1 MSYESDGSPR
11 RRIRRRSSSGVR
23 NGGASGD
30 KAPRARK
37 VEGKGTPGVR
47 KPGRPRKPKRES
59 GAKRVKDTPA
69 SNGQAKPKD
78 VDHKDVLAALWY
90 MGDISYLLHEG
101 QEEARDLFNKSSARI
116 YVMNMSRRWGKSWL
130 ACVLTVEAALKREGT
145 QIRYACPTHKMA
157 KNIIRPHL
165 NSIFQDAP
173 PDLTPTFKTQQN
185 MWLFPNGSEIHV
197 AGCDSGGAE
206 RLRGVSTDLGVV
218 DEAGFVNDDLE
229 NVVHDILL
237 PQTLTTNGKILLV
250 STPPRTPAHPFF
262 NYCQRAEDSSAY
274 LKRTIYDAP
283 HISPSMIEEYCRES
297 GGVNSTTWR
306 REYLAEFCTDEE
318 SAVIPEFSKNKT
330 HLVGEVE
337 RPSHF
342 DCYVSMDVGFSDLTF
357 AVFAYYHFEL
367 GKIVVEDEAVATRC
381 TSDEINSMVEAKQ
394 QSLWGDKR
402 PLARVVDAPAITI
415 ADMSSAGQQ
424 WSMVRK
430 DNKAAQVNNLRMQ
443 MANHE
448 IIIHPRCRSLISHLT
463 YAIWNSTKSS
473 YARSSDHGHFDG
485 VDAMVYLARSVNTH
499 KNPYPDPRSGITGD
513 DHFITQRFRSDSK
526 GATLLKLVK
535 PRRGR

>member
-1 MSYESDGSPR
+1 
-11 RRIRRRSSSGVR
+11 
-23 NGGASGD
+23 
-30 KAPRARK
+30 
-37 VEGKGTPGVR
+37 
-47 KPGRPRKPKRES
+47 
-59 GAKRVKDTPA
+59 
-69 SNGQAKPKD
+69 
-78 VDHKDVLAALWY
+78 

-101 QEEARDLFNKSSARI
+101 QEEARGLFNKSAARI

-130 ACVLTVEAALKREGT
+130 ACVLAVEAALKQDGT

-165 NSIFQDAP
+165 NGIFEDAP

-283 HISPSMIEEYCRES
+283 HISPAMIEEYCRES
-297 GGVNSTTWR
+297 GGVNNTTWR

-318 SAVIPEFSKNKT
+318 SAVIPEFAKNKE

-342 DCYVSMDVGFSDLTF
+342 DSYVSMDVGFSDLTF

-367 GKIVVEDEAVATRC
+367 GKIVVEDEAVASRC
-381 TSDEINSMVEAKQ
+381 TSDEINEMIEGKQ
-394 QSLWGDKR
+394 SALWGDKR

-415 ADMSSAGQQ
+415 ADMSRSGQQ

-430 DNKAAQVNNLRMQ
+430 DNKAAQVNNLRMA

-448 IIIHPRCRSLISHLT
+448 IMIHPRCKSLISHLT
-463 YAIWNSTKSS
+463 YAIWNATKSS